1 MLRELTLADALAVCS
16 DMRPEDAQCVRAF
29 SGREPGDWFAA
40 DRWQAYGPAWTLL
53 QDGQPWAIGG
63 LALRTQWSG
72 LLWMVARPG
81 LSGQSWRK
89 ALRATR
95 TVIANAMDPDN
106 PQRRH
111 RIEAQVLQGW
121 RGASEFA
128 SRLGLTLEGVMR
140 QAGAQGESF
149 EVWATTGPVKGGA

>member
-29 SGREPGDWFAA
+29 AGREPGDWFAA

-63 LALRTQWSG
+63 LTLRTPWTG

-81 LSGQSWRK
+81 LSQQSWRK

-95 TVIANAMDPDN
+95 TVVGNAMRLDN
-106 PQRRH
+106 PQHRH

-149 EVWATTGPVKGGA
+149 EVWAATGPVKGEA